1 MSVRATVPSY
11 AYRAYTERGQ
21 KREGRIEAAGT
32 SAAEQTLWL
41 EGLKIVQLNPAPP
54 KKTMA
59 DYFPSLYQ
67 ISRQDLILF
76 TRQLATFVGAGVAMT
91 RALTVIAEETASPLF
106 KRVILTVL
114 DDLERGQNLSESL
127 VKHPKVFPS
136 LYVDLI
142 RVAELTG
149 NLEATLKELAGY
161 LRRDLNTVRRVQTA
175 MIYPAVILVVATAVV
190 IILVFFALPAF
201 VKIFAEFRVQLPLST
216 RILIGIVAFTRA
228 WGLVMGAV
236 IVVIIGTLVLAL
248 RTQRGVYAKDQ
259 ISLKLPVMGPIVL
272 SAVLNRFSR
281 TLAMVLKAGV
291 PLGQTFDAVIAGT
304 GNKVFQRG
312 LGTVKEQMTSGEGFA
327 GPLLR
332 TRLFPPMLTQM
343 VRVGEETGTLDTYLE
358 QAADFYEEELDYRI
372 RAMTSLIEP
381 VMTVAVG
388 LVVGF
393 IAVSLISAMYGL
405 VGALK

>member
-1 MSVRATVPSY
+1 VPSY
-11 AYRAYTERGQ
+11 AYKAYTERGQ
-21 KREGRIEAAGT
+21 KREGRIEAGGT
-32 SAAEQTLWL
+32 SDAEQALWL
-41 EGLKIVQLNPAPP
+41 EGLKIVQLTPAPP

-67 ISRQDLILF
+67 ISGQDLILF
-76 TRQLATFVGAGVAMT
+76 TRQLATFVGAGVPMT

-161 LRRDLNTVRRVQTA
+161 LRRDLNTVRRVRTA
-175 MIYPAVILVVATAVV
+175 MIYPAVILVVATAVI
-190 IILVFFALPAF
+190 IILVVYALPAF
-201 VKIFAEFRVQLPLST
+201 VKIFAEFRVKLPLST
-216 RILIGIVAFTRA
+216 RILISIVDFTRT
-228 WGLVMGAV
+228 WGLVIGAV
-236 IVVIIGTLVLAL
+236 FALLALSVVVAL
-248 RTQRGVYAKDQ
+248 RTKRGVYAKDL
-259 ISLKLPVMGPIVL
+259 ISLKAPIIGPIVL

-312 LGTVKEQMTSGEGFA
+312 LGTVKEQMTGGEGFA

-332 TRLFPPMLTQM
+332 THLFPPMLTQM

-388 LVVGF
+388 IVVGF

>member
-1 MSVRATVPSY
+1 MPSFV
-11 AYRAYTERGQ
+11 YRAYTEAGK
-21 KREGRIEAAGT
+21 KREGRIDAAGT
-32 SAAEQTLWL
+32 AAAERALWL

-67 ISRQDLILF
+67 ISRADIILF
-76 TRQLATFVGAGVAMT
+76 TRQLATFVGAGVPMT
-91 RALTVIAEETASPLF
+91 RALGVIAEETASTLF
-106 KRVILTVL
+106 KRVILAVL

-127 VKHPKVFPS
+127 VKHPKAFPS
-136 LYVDLI
+136 LYIDLV

-149 NLEATLKELAGY
+149 NLESTLKELAGY
-161 LRRDLNTVRRVQTA
+161 LRRDLNTVRRVRTA
-175 MIYPAVILVVATAVV
+175 MIYPATILVVATGVV
-190 IILVFFALPAF
+190 LILVFFALPAF
-201 VKIFAEFRVQLPLST
+201 VRIFAEFRVQLPLPT
-216 RILIGIVAFTRA
+216 RILIGIVDLVGR
-228 WGLVMGAV
+228 WGLLIGGVIAAIAAA
-236 IVVIIGTLVLAL
+236 IVVVL
-248 RTQRGVYAKDQ
+248 RTERGLYLRDQ
-259 ISLKLPVMGPIVL
+259 LSLKVPIFGPIVMA
-272 SAVLNRFSR
+272 AVLNRFSR

-304 GNKVFQRG
+304 GNRVFQAG
-312 LGTVKEQMTSGEGFA
+312 LATVKEQMTGGEGFA

-332 TRLFPPMLTQM
+332 THLFPPMLTQM

-405 VGALK
+405 VGAIK

>member
-1 MSVRATVPSY
+1 MASY
-11 AYRAYTERGQ
+11 AYRAYTEAGQ
-21 KREGRIEAAGT
+21 RREGRIDAAGT
-32 SAAEQTLWL
+32 SAAEQALWL
-41 EGLKIVQLNPAPP
+41 EGLKIVQLIPAPP

-67 ISRQDLILF
+67 IARQDLILF

-91 RALTVIAEETASPLF
+91 RALGVIAEETASPLF
-106 KRVILTVL
+106 KRVILAVL
-114 DDLERGQNLSESL
+114 DDLERGQNLSDSL

-136 LYVDLI
+136 LYIDLV

-161 LRRDLNTVRRVQTA
+161 LRRDLNTVRRVRTA
-175 MIYPAVILVVATAVV
+175 MIYPAVILVVATGVV

-216 RILIGIVAFTRA
+216 RILIGIVEFIRA
-228 WGLVMGAV
+228 WGLVIGAV
-236 IVVIIGTLVLAL
+236 VGLLAIAIVLAL
-248 RTQRGVYAKDQ
+248 RTKRGIYAKDLL
-259 ISLKLPVMGPIVL
+259 SLKAPIIGPIVL
-272 SAVLNRFSR
+272 SAVLNRFAR

-312 LGTVKEQMTSGEGFA
+312 LGTVKEQMTGGEGFA

-332 TRLFPPMLTQM
+332 THLFPPMLTQM

>member
-1 MSVRATVPSY
+1 MPSY
-11 AYRAYTERGQ
+11 AYRAYNESG
-21 KREGRIEAAGT
+21 KRQDGTIDASGT
-32 SAAEQTLWL
+32 SAAEQTLWSQ
-41 EGLKIVQLNPAPP
+41 GLKVVRIVPAPP
-54 KKTMA
+54 RKTLP

-67 ISRQDLILF
+67 ISKADIILF
-76 TRQLATFVGAGVAMT
+76 TRQLATFVSAGVPMSRGLST
-91 RALTVIAEETASPLF
+91 IAQETASPVF
-106 KRVILTVL
+106 RRVVLSVL
-114 DDLERGQNLSESL
+114 DDLERGQNLSEAL
-127 VKHPKVFPS
+127 AKHPRVFS
-136 LYVDLI
+136 TLYVDLV

-149 NLEATLKELAGY
+149 NLDATLKDLAGY
-161 LRRDLNTVRRVQTA
+161 LRRDLNTYRRVRAA
-175 MIYPAVILVVATAVV
+175 MIYPAVILVVATGVV

-201 VKIFAEFRVQLPLST
+201 VKIFAEFHVQLPLAT
-216 RILIGIVAFTRA
+216 RILIGIVAFTGTWA
-228 WGLVMGAV
+228 PAIGAGIAAV
-236 IVVIIGTLVLAL
+236 IGGIVVAL
-248 RTQRGVYAKDQ
+248 RTARGVYGQDALL
-259 ISLKLPVMGPIVL
+259 LKIPIFGPIVL
-272 SAVLNRFSR
+272 SAILNRFAR

-304 GNKVFQRG
+304 GNKVFERG
-312 LGTVKEQMTSGEGFA
+312 LTTVKEQMTGGEGFA

-332 TRLFPPMLTQM
+332 TRLFPPMMTQM

-358 QAADFYEEELDYRI
+358 QAADFYEEELEYRI

>member
-1 MSVRATVPSY
+1 MPNF
-11 AYRAYTERGQ
+11 AYRGYTDTGQ
-21 KREGRIEAAGT
+21 RRDGQIEASGT
-32 SAAEQTLWL
+32 SAAEQALWKQ
-41 EGLKIVQLNPAPP
+41 GLKVVRLSSAPP

-59 DYFPSLYQ
+59 DYFPSLFRV
-67 ISRQDLILF
+67 SRVDIILF
-76 TRQLATFVGAGVAMT
+76 TRQLATFVGAGVPMS
-91 RALTVIAEETASPLF
+91 RALGTIAEETGTPLF
-106 KRVILTVL
+106 KRVILEIL
-114 DDLERGQNLSESL
+114 EELERGQTLSEAL
-127 VKHPKVFPS
+127 VKHPQVFPT

-161 LRRDLNTVRRVQTA
+161 LRRDLNTMRRVRTA
-175 MIYPAVILVVATAVV
+175 MIYPAVIMVVATGVV

-201 VKIFAEFRVQLPLST
+201 VRIFAEFHVELPLPT
-216 RILIGIVAFTRA
+216 RILIGIVDFIRTWALA
-228 WGLVMGAV
+228 IGAGILAITAGV
-236 IVVIIGTLVLAL
+236 FVAL
-248 RTQRGVYAKDQ
+248 RTARGAYMKDR
-259 ISLKLPVMGPIVL
+259 LALNLPIFGSIVL
-272 SAVLNRFSR
+272 SAILNRFAR

-304 GNKVFQRG
+304 GNRVFQRG
-312 LGTVKEQMTSGEGFA
+312 LNTVKEQMTGGEGFA
-327 GPLLR
+327 GPLIR

-358 QAADFYEEELDYRI
+358 QAADFYEEELEYRI

-405 VGALK
+405 IGALK

>member
-1 MSVRATVPSY
+1 LPSF
-11 AYRAYTERGQ
+11 AYKAYTERGQ

-32 SAAEQTLWL
+32 SAAEQALWL
-41 EGLKIVQLNPAPP
+41 EGLKIVQLNPAPT

-161 LRRDLNTVRRVQTA
+161 LRRDLNTVRRVRTA

-201 VKIFAEFRVQLPLST
+201 VKIFAEFRVKLPLST

-228 WGLVMGAV
+228 WGLLIGAV
-236 IVVIIGTLVLAL
+236 VAVLAGAVVVAL
-248 RTQRGVYAKDQ
+248 RTQRGLYAKDQ
-259 ISLKLPVMGPIVL
+259 ISLKLPIMGPIVL

-312 LGTVKEQMTSGEGFA
+312 LGTVKEQMTGGEGFA

-332 TRLFPPMLTQM
+332 THLFPPMLTQM

>member
-1 MSVRATVPSY
+1 
-11 AYRAYTERGQ
+11 
-21 KREGRIEAAGT
+21 
-32 SAAEQTLWL
+32 
-41 EGLKIVQLNPAPP
+41 
-54 KKTMA
+54 
-59 DYFPSLYQ
+59 
-67 ISRQDLILF
+67 LF

-161 LRRDLNTVRRVQTA
+161 LRRDLNTVRRVRTA

-216 RILIGIVAFTRA
+216 RILIAIVAFTRA
-228 WGLVMGAV
+228 WGLAIGAV
-236 IVVIIGTLVLAL
+236 FVALIGAVVFAL
-248 RTQRGVYAKDQ
+248 RTQRGVYAKDV
-259 ISLKLPVMGPIVL
+259 ISLRVPVMGPIVL

-312 LGTVKEQMTSGEGFA
+312 LATVKEQMTGGEGFA

-332 TRLFPPMLTQM
+332 THLFPPMLTQM

>member
-1 MSVRATVPSY
+1 MPSF
-11 AYRAYTERGQ
+11 AYKAYNERGQ

-32 SAAEQTLWL
+32 SDAEQALWL

-67 ISRQDLILF
+67 ISGQDLILF
-76 TRQLATFVGAGVAMT
+76 TRQLATFVGAGVPMT

-114 DDLERGQNLSESL
+114 DDLERGQNLSDSL

-161 LRRDLNTVRRVQTA
+161 LRRDLNTVRRVRTA

-201 VKIFAEFRVQLPLST
+201 VKIFAEFRVKLPLST

-228 WGLVMGAV
+228 WGLLMGAV
-236 IVVIIGTLVLAL
+236 IASIVGAIVIAL
-248 RTQRGVYAKDQ
+248 RTLRGQYAKDQ
-259 ISLKLPVMGPIVL
+259 ISLKLPVIGPIVL

-312 LGTVKEQMTSGEGFA
+312 LATVKEQMTGGEGFA

-332 TRLFPPMLTQM
+332 THLFPPMLTQM

-388 LVVGF
+388 IVVGF

>member
-1 MSVRATVPSY
+1 LPSF
-11 AYRAYTERGQ
+11 AYKAYTERGQ

-32 SAAEQTLWL
+32 SAAEQALWL

-136 LYVDLI
+136 LYVDLV

-161 LRRDLNTVRRVQTA
+161 LRRDLNTVRRVRTA

-228 WGLVMGAV
+228 WGLVIGAV
-236 IVVIIGTLVLAL
+236 VAVLAGAIVVAL
-248 RTQRGVYAKDQ
+248 RTRRGLYAKDQ
-259 ISLKLPVMGPIVL
+259 ISLKLPIMGPIVL

-312 LGTVKEQMTSGEGFA
+312 LGTVKEQMTGGEGFA

-332 TRLFPPMLTQM
+332 THLFPPMLTQM